1 MIMSD
6 VEILTAFRENMNEGG
21 KLLFQRYYKPL
32 VLFSESILEDN
43 CFPEDIVQDV
53 FYQFIKSN
61 VYRDIKP
68 GTLGTYLF
76 RCVKH
81 ACLNRIRD
89 RKKYSLAE
97 FLEYDLAEEEAMTIS
112 QELMD
117 SIRRA
122 INELP
127 QKTRIVV
134 IAIIVEGKRYK
145 EAAEELG
152 VSVNTVKTLL
162 QYGLK
167 QLRQQFLD
175 TLLLL
180 FILKGRI

>member
-1 MIMSD
+1 
-6 VEILTAFRENMNEGG
+6 
-21 KLLFQRYYKPL
+21 
-32 VLFSESILEDN
+32 
-43 CFPEDIVQDV
+43 
-53 FYQFIKSN
+53 
-61 VYRDIKP
+61 
-68 GTLGTYLF
+68 
-76 RCVKH
+76 
-81 ACLNRIRD
+81 
-89 RKKYSLAE
+89 
-97 FLEYDLAEEEAMTIS
+97 MTIS